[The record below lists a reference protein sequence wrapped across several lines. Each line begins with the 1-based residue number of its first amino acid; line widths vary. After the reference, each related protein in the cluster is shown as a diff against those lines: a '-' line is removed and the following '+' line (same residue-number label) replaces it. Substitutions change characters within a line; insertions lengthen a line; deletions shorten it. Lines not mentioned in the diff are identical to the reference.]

1 MPYDA
6 IIKLD
11 TKGEEDHLLSQSGL
25 GNFISMGELSKW
37 VHHTNGGSSSDLSYP
52 FYKEIPCSL
61 IHQLTE
67 HFQMDLEMF
76 QYNNHNY
83 LKLCKH

>member
-11 TKGEEDHLLSQSGL
+11 TKGEEDKLLSQSGL
-25 GNFISMGELSKW
+25 NSFITMEELLKW
-37 VHHTNGGSSSDLSYP
+37 VHHTNGGSSSDLIFQ

-76 QYNNHNY
+76 EYNSEKY
-83 LKLCKH
+83 LKMCKH